1 MEDLKEYFEG
11 HMKDS
16 ITGELYHGSPKRMDV
31 ILPHTASH
39 GRPYVYA
46 SPDYLFSLCYAGLQ
60 WNDFEIN
67 QSYYNGELYLTEIQ
81 RGQFREKLQR
91 PGYVYHLNKDDFK
104 KLPNSAD
111 AEFVSEQAVS
121 PLAVDE
127 IPNVYRRLASEGVH
141 LYEYPNLPPFI
152 DDREGYIISKAED
165 LYVQD
170 NPEMYQWLI
179 ETFPGTVSKALKQ
192 YVDEY
197 KNESASET
205 DTLNTYTDKDEKTVK
220 QEEPISETAC
230 TPSEKEEKIPKVYF
244 TKEIT
249 PESLIRLYYKIAVGK
264 NLSGNVMV
272 KISTGEPGGHN
283 FLQPS
288 LIGPLVNVVHGT
300 ICDANTAY
308 GGPRSTTESHYQ
320 VMKDHGFADIAP
332 VDVLDG
338 DGEIEIPVNNGY
350 HLKTL
355 PVGSHN
361 SNYGTFLI
369 LTHFKGHAMAGFG
382 GAMKNIA
389 IGMASAR
396 GKAIV
401 HSAGKSET
409 EIMGHPQQPFLQ
421 SMVDSVKASIDYGGR
436 ENFLY
441 INVANNLSV
450 DCDCIAHPADPTMK
464 DIGVFASTDPL
475 AIDQACI
482 DAVDRAADNKDLVAR
497 IKRQT
502 GRNILKYAEDAGI
515 GSRKYELIDLDKE
528 NTVTESFS
536 ECHTLNDAIDNV
548 ISHNSIVNVWEPST
562 TDDGVSCNLKIYSG
576 MAHAIPDEIKNR
588 EILRIKDI
596 VPDDGEDGSAINIL
610 VADSKNPVRSMD
622 SLLDSMFK
630 EYSYPPHREEPM
642 NTTPEQTVPSEHSF
656 LRDEEDEEKPKPGF
670 SSSIKTEGVVISKDD
685 TVIGL
690 DRWKPEKGK
699 NILFITGLSGSGKS
713 TLAEE
718 YETKYHAHMFEID
731 GLEHRYDSSGTAKVL
746 QKVREKCP
754 EYDEYFKDRSQK
766 AADNIDVL
774 WKAADVAL
782 DVMKDDYKTLYI
794 VEGVQL
800 YDGFY
805 SDDALKGKP
814 LIIKNTSHLTSI
826 IRALKRTSETDE
838 KSFAKAIKENLPEIL
853 SYHRKSYKPFK
864 KFKEKFAKES
874 VSELDDLF
882 NDAIRSFSITQ
893 ESSDS
898 PIIQIDPDDIRNQFT
913 TELTTV
919 SELDANHETKE
930 KKSLSSFKQVV
941 CDEGEFDKWKQKFSE
956 FRHVRMSDH
965 CMFTFWM
972 DNDEDLVAYVNIEE
986 KDDHH
991 VIQALEVSKK
1001 YQGSGLGSQ
1010 LLKYAEKN
1018 HANMLWVNPANKV
1031 AVEMYKKAGWH
1042 YGENKNRGKLQPMY
1056 KESVLI
1062 ENAEDESIG
1071 FLKVKGDTLEI
1082 HRKVSENPNDPVGK
1096 EAHDLSFYLDGKKI
1110 ADISISAVDSDRAFL
1125 YNFEVKKDYRGK
1137 GYGTAILKYVLKNYS
1152 VNELTVNKDNTR
1164 AIDLYKRFGF
1174 KVGKEFKEDGKT
1186 RVDMKINMNES
1197 AGVMEFLPYV
1207 GVKKDPPPN
1216 TDYPGSPFKALEE
1229 SYETVFEFK
1238 NESAGECV
1246 AVMET
1251 PFAPESIFLK
1261 VDKYHYPDIIHE
1273 LVEDVITD
1281 IENGSEDYAEK
1292 ANLVWHITGEDA
1304 EPLCAVAEDVGF
1316 VPIPSI
1322 DPTRNDIFTYAMDIH
1337 EFTPEKTQ
1345 YATEAVDVT
1354 TIFRADEDY
1363 IYLNVPYCEFY
1374 IPTEY
1379 FAMGKKFAED
1389 FTDKIHTIGLFNIG
1403 IFEDDKLVDVK
1414 VFNVPIYLDIMVY
1427 DYDVRMIDVGSGTP
1441 VECRV
1446 YKYYQDSIICRSFI
1460 AENSGV
1466 AQTFLQLIISG
1477 SMPGTIPYS
1486 QCLSVWRKNLEL
1498 SGVNLGVSSAIMEMI
1513 LAVMYRDAKDPSK
1526 KYCIRYGSSED
1537 SSEFDYMSA
1546 SIRQICQYNSTF
1558 TGIIYEDIDSMITSA
1573 INRNRNGKEE
1583 GETPM
1588 EKIIKM

>member
-31 ILPHTASH
+31 ILPHIASH

-46 SPDYLFSLCYAGLQ
+46 SLDYLFSLCYAGLQ

-127 IPNVYRRLASEGVH
+127 IPNVYRRLVSKGVH

-170 NPEMYQWLI
+170 NPEMYQYLVK
-179 ETFPGTVSKALKQ
+179 TFPGIVAKALKD

-197 KNESASET
+197 GKESVSEI
-205 DTLNTYTDKDEKTVK
+205 DTLNTYTDNEEGTVK
-220 QEEPISETAC
+220 QESVISDAADISGENKSDSDIFIEKKKGS
-230 TPSEKEEKIPKVYF
+230 SEKLYF
-244 TKEIT
+244 VS
-249 PESLIRLYYKIAVGK
+249 ES
-264 NLSGNVMV
+264 S
-272 KISTGEPGGHN
+272 
-283 FLQPS
+283 
-288 LIGPLVNVVHGT
+288 
-300 ICDANTAY
+300 D
-308 GGPRSTTESHYQ
+308 
-320 VMKDHGFADIAP
+320 
-332 VDVLDG
+332 
-338 DGEIEIPVNNGY
+338 
-350 HLKTL
+350 
-355 PVGSHN
+355 
-361 SNYGTFLI
+361 
-369 LTHFKGHAMAGFG
+369 
-382 GAMKNIA
+382 
-389 IGMASAR
+389 
-396 GKAIV
+396 
-401 HSAGKSET
+401 
-409 EIMGHPQQPFLQ
+409 
-421 SMVDSVKASIDYGGR
+421 
-436 ENFLY
+436 
-441 INVANNLSV
+441 
-450 DCDCIAHPADPTMK
+450 
-464 DIGVFASTDPL
+464 
-475 AIDQACI
+475 
-482 DAVDRAADNKDLVAR
+482 
-497 IKRQT
+497 
-502 GRNILKYAEDAGI
+502 
-515 GSRKYELIDLDKE
+515 
-528 NTVTESFS
+528 
-536 ECHTLNDAIDNV
+536 
-548 ISHNSIVNVWEPST
+548 W
-562 TDDGVSCNLKIYSG
+562 
-576 MAHAIPDEIKNR
+576 
-588 EILRIKDI
+588 DI

-610 VADSKNPVRSMD
+610 VADSKNPVQNMD

-642 NTTPEQTVPSEHSF
+642 DTTPEQTVPSEHSF
-656 LRDEEDEEKPKPGF
+656 LRDDEDEEKPKPGF

-718 YETKYHAHMFEID
+718 YETKYRAHMFELD

-746 QKVREKCP
+746 QKVREKFP

-800 YDGFY
+800 YDGLY
-805 SDDALKGKP
+805 SDDTLKGKP

-898 PIIQIDPDDIRNQFT
+898 PIMQIDPDDIRNQFT

-919 SELDANHETKE
+919 SELDENHETKE
-930 KKSLSSFKQVV
+930 KKSLSSFKQIV

-965 CMFTFWM
+965 CMFTFWV
-972 DNDEDLVAYVNIEE
+972 DNDDDLVAYVNIEE

-1018 HANMLWVNPANKV
+1018 HANMLWVNPENKI

-1056 KESVLI
+1056 KEST
-1062 ENAEDESIG
+1062 EMDE
-1071 FLKVKGDTLEI
+1071 
-1082 HRKVSENPNDPVGK
+1082 
-1096 EAHDLSFYLDGKKI
+1096 A
-1110 ADISISAVDSDRAFL
+1110 
-1125 YNFEVKKDYRGK
+1125 
-1137 GYGTAILKYVLKNYS
+1137 
-1152 VNELTVNKDNTR
+1152 
-1164 AIDLYKRFGF
+1164 
-1174 KVGKEFKEDGKT
+1174 
-1186 RVDMKINMNES
+1186 

-1229 SYETVFEFK
+1229 SYEAIFEFK
-1238 NESAGECV
+1238 NEEAGECV
-1246 AVMET
+1246 SVMET
-1251 PFAPESIFLK
+1251 PFAPESVFLK
-1261 VDKYHYPDIIHE
+1261 VDEYHYPDIIHE

-1292 ANLVWHITGEDA
+1292 ANLVWYITGEDA

-1466 AQTFLQLIISG
+1466 AQTFLQLIITG

>member
-1 MEDLKEYFEG
+1 
-11 HMKDS
+11 
-16 ITGELYHGSPKRMDV
+16 
-31 ILPHTASH
+31 
-39 GRPYVYA
+39 
-46 SPDYLFSLCYAGLQ
+46 
-60 WNDFEIN
+60 
-67 QSYYNGELYLTEIQ
+67 
-81 RGQFREKLQR
+81 
-91 PGYVYHLNKDDFK
+91 
-104 KLPNSAD
+104 
-111 AEFVSEQAVS
+111 
-121 PLAVDE
+121 
-127 IPNVYRRLASEGVH
+127 
-141 LYEYPNLPPFI
+141 
-152 DDREGYIISKAED
+152 
-165 LYVQD
+165 
-170 NPEMYQWLI
+170 
-179 ETFPGTVSKALKQ
+179 
-192 YVDEY
+192 
-197 KNESASET
+197 
-205 DTLNTYTDKDEKTVK
+205 
-220 QEEPISETAC
+220 
-230 TPSEKEEKIPKVYF
+230 
-244 TKEIT
+244 
-249 PESLIRLYYKIAVGK
+249 
-264 NLSGNVMV
+264 
-272 KISTGEPGGHN
+272 
-283 FLQPS
+283 
-288 LIGPLVNVVHGT
+288 
-300 ICDANTAY
+300 
-308 GGPRSTTESHYQ
+308 
-320 VMKDHGFADIAP
+320 
-332 VDVLDG
+332 
-338 DGEIEIPVNNGY
+338 
-350 HLKTL
+350 
-355 PVGSHN
+355 
-361 SNYGTFLI
+361 
-369 LTHFKGHAMAGFG
+369 
-382 GAMKNIA
+382 
-389 IGMASAR
+389 
-396 GKAIV
+396 
-401 HSAGKSET
+401 
-409 EIMGHPQQPFLQ
+409 
-421 SMVDSVKASIDYGGR
+421 
-436 ENFLY
+436 
-441 INVANNLSV
+441 
-450 DCDCIAHPADPTMK
+450 
-464 DIGVFASTDPL
+464 
-475 AIDQACI
+475 
-482 DAVDRAADNKDLVAR
+482 
-497 IKRQT
+497 
-502 GRNILKYAEDAGI
+502 
-515 GSRKYELIDLDKE
+515 
-528 NTVTESFS
+528 
-536 ECHTLNDAIDNV
+536 
-548 ISHNSIVNVWEPST
+548 
-562 TDDGVSCNLKIYSG
+562 
-576 MAHAIPDEIKNR
+576 
-588 EILRIKDI
+588 
-596 VPDDGEDGSAINIL
+596 
-610 VADSKNPVRSMD
+610 
-622 SLLDSMFK
+622 
-630 EYSYPPHREEPM
+630 
-642 NTTPEQTVPSEHSF
+642 
-656 LRDEEDEEKPKPGF
+656 
-670 SSSIKTEGVVISKDD
+670 
-685 TVIGL
+685 
-690 DRWKPEKGK
+690 
-699 NILFITGLSGSGKS
+699 
-713 TLAEE
+713 
-718 YETKYHAHMFEID
+718 
-731 GLEHRYDSSGTAKVL
+731 
-746 QKVREKCP
+746 
-754 EYDEYFKDRSQK
+754 
-766 AADNIDVL
+766 
-774 WKAADVAL
+774 
-782 DVMKDDYKTLYI
+782 
-794 VEGVQL
+794 
-800 YDGFY
+800 
-805 SDDALKGKP
+805 
-814 LIIKNTSHLTSI
+814 
-826 IRALKRTSETDE
+826 
-838 KSFAKAIKENLPEIL
+838 
-853 SYHRKSYKPFK
+853 
-864 KFKEKFAKES
+864 
-874 VSELDDLF
+874 
-882 NDAIRSFSITQ
+882 
-893 ESSDS
+893 
-898 PIIQIDPDDIRNQFT
+898 
-913 TELTTV
+913 
-919 SELDANHETKE
+919 
-930 KKSLSSFKQVV
+930 
-941 CDEGEFDKWKQKFSE
+941 
-956 FRHVRMSDH
+956 MSDH
-965 CMFTFWM
+965 CMFTFWV
-972 DNDEDLVAYVNIEE
+972 DNDDDLVAYVNIEE

-1466 AQTFLQLIISG
+1466 AQTFLQLIITG